1 MLPSF
6 DSLGVQAGKTLRAQ
20 WLFCFLP
27 SNFYLC
33 YMARDYYEILGVS
46 RDADKEEIKQAYRR
60 LARKYHPD
68 VNKEPGAEERFKEI
82 NRAYEVLS
90 EPEMRERYNRFG
102 EAGVS
107 GAAAAGFQ
115 DMGDMGGFADIFES
129 IFSGF
134 AGGMGGPTQRRRSGP
149 VRGDDLRLDL
159 KLDFREAVFGGEKEI
174 RISHLETCDVCSGSG
189 AKPGT
194 RPRTCSTCSGSGQV
208 RRVTRTPFGSFT
220 QVSTC
225 PTCNG
230 TGTVIEDKCDAC
242 DGKGTNQI
250 TKKLKITIPAGV
262 DNGTRLRISQEGD
275 AGQRGGPPGDLY
287 VYLFVNEDEEFHRDG
302 INILSEIKV
311 SYLQAILGCR
321 LEVDTVDGPV
331 ELIIPP
337 GTQPNTVMKLENR
350 GVPRLGNPVSRGDHM
365 LTVLIDIPTKVTPEE
380 RELLEKLAKIKGDRT
395 GKGGLEGF
403 LGNLFK

>member
-1 MLPSF
+1 
-6 DSLGVQAGKTLRAQ
+6 
-20 WLFCFLP
+20 
-27 SNFYLC
+27 
-33 YMARDYYEILGVS
+33 MARDYYEILGVS
-46 RDADKEEIKQAYRR
+46 RDTDKEDLKSAYRR

-90 EPEMRERYNRFG
+90 EPETRARYDRFG
-102 EAGVS
+102 EQGVS
-107 GAAAAGFQ
+107 GAGAQGFQ
-115 DMGDMGGFADIFES
+115 DFGDMGGFADIFES

-134 AGGMGGPTQRRRSGP
+134 AGGAGQSQRRRSGP

-159 KLDFREAVFGGEKEI
+159 KLAFREAVFGGEKEI
-174 RISHLETCDVCSGSG
+174 RISHLETCDVCNGSG

-230 TGTVIEDKCDAC
+230 QGMVVEDKCDAC
-242 DGKGTNQI
+242 EGKGANQV

-262 DNGTRLRISQEGD
+262 DNGTRLRISNEGD
-275 AGQRGGPPGDLY
+275 AGMRGGAPGDLY
-287 VYLFVNEDEEFHRDG
+287 VYLFVNEDEEFQRDG
-302 INILSEIKV
+302 INVLSEIKV

-331 ELIIPP
+331 EMIIPP

-365 LTVLIDIPTKVTPEE
+365 ITILIDIPTKVTPDE
-380 RELLEKLAKIKGDRT
+380 RELLEKLAKIKGERT

-403 LGNLFK
+403 LGKLFN

>member
-1 MLPSF
+1 
-6 DSLGVQAGKTLRAQ
+6 
-20 WLFCFLP
+20 
-27 SNFYLC
+27 
-33 YMARDYYEILGVS
+33 MARDYYEILGVS
-46 RDADKEEIKQAYRR
+46 RDTDKEEMKSAYRR

-90 EPEMRERYNRFG
+90 EPETRARYDRFG
-102 EAGVS
+102 EQGVS
-107 GAAAAGFQ
+107 GAGAAGFQ
-115 DMGDMGGFADIFES
+115 DFGDMGGFADIFES

-134 AGGMGGPTQRRRSGP
+134 AGGAGQSQRRRSGP

-174 RISHLETCDVCSGSG
+174 RISHLETCDVCTGSG

-230 TGTVIEDKCDAC
+230 QGMVVEDKCDAC
-242 DGKGTNQI
+242 EGKGANQV

-262 DNGTRLRISQEGD
+262 DNGTRLRISNEGD
-275 AGQRGGPPGDLY
+275 AGMRGGAPGDLY
-287 VYLFVNEDEEFHRDG
+287 VYLFVNEDEEFQREG
-302 INILSEIKV
+302 INVLSEIKV

-321 LEVDTVDGPV
+321 LEVETVDGPV
-331 ELIIPP
+331 EMIIPP
-337 GTQPNTVMKLENR
+337 GTQPSTVMKLENR

-365 LTVLIDIPTKVTPEE
+365 ITILIDIPTKITPDE

-403 LGNLFK
+403 LGKLFN

>member
-1 MLPSF
+1 
-6 DSLGVQAGKTLRAQ
+6 
-20 WLFCFLP
+20 
-27 SNFYLC
+27 
-33 YMARDYYEILGVS
+33 MARDYYEILGVS
-46 RDADKEEIKQAYRR
+46 RDADKDEIKSAYRR

-68 VNKEPGAEERFKEI
+68 VNKEQGAEERFKEI

-90 EPEMRERYNRFG
+90 EPEVRARYDRFG
-102 EAGVS
+102 EDAVNSAAG
-107 GAAAAGFQ
+107 AGFQ

-134 AGGMGGPTQRRRSGP
+134 AGGMGGSTQQRRRSGP

-159 KLDFREAVFGGEKEI
+159 KLDFGEAVFGGEKEI
-174 RISHLETCDVCSGSG
+174 RISHLETCEVCSSTG

-230 TGTVIEDKCDAC
+230 TGMVIEDKCDAC
-242 DGKGTNQI
+242 DGKGANQV

-275 AGQRGGPPGDLY
+275 AGQRNGPAGDLY
-287 VYLFVNEDEEFHRDG
+287 VYLFVNEDKEFHRDG
-302 INILSEIKV
+302 INILSEITV

-321 LEVDTVDGPV
+321 LEVNTVDGPV
-331 ELIIPP
+331 ELLIPA
-337 GTQPNTVMKLENR
+337 GTQPSTVMKLENR

-365 LTVLIDIPTKVTPEE
+365 ITVLIDIPTKVTPDE

-395 GKGGLEGF
+395 GRGGLEGF
-403 LGNLFK
+403 LGNLFHQK

>member
-1 MLPSF
+1 
-6 DSLGVQAGKTLRAQ
+6 
-20 WLFCFLP
+20 
-27 SNFYLC
+27 
-33 YMARDYYEILGVS
+33 MASDYYETLGVS
-46 RDADKEEIKQAYRR
+46 RDADKDELKSAYRR

-68 VNKEPGAEERFKEI
+68 VNKEPGADEQFKEI

-90 EPEMRERYNRFG
+90 EPETRARYDRFG

-107 GAAAAGFQ
+107 GAAGAGFQ

-134 AGGMGGPTQRRRSGP
+134 AGSGGMGGQTQRRRSGP

-174 RISHLETCDVCSGSG
+174 RISHLESCEVCAGTG

-194 RPRTCSTCSGSGQV
+194 RPQTCSTCSGSGQV

-230 TGTVIEDKCDAC
+230 TGMVIEEKCDAC
-242 DGKGTNQI
+242 NGKGANQV

-262 DNGTRLRISQEGD
+262 DNGTRLRISSEGD
-275 AGQRGGPPGDLY
+275 AGQRNGPPGDLY
-287 VYLFVNEDEEFHRDG
+287 VYLFVNEDSEFQRDG
-302 INILSEIKV
+302 INILSEITI
-311 SYLQAILGCR
+311 SYLQAVLGCR
-321 LEVDTVDGPV
+321 LQVNTVDGPV
-331 ELIIPP
+331 EMVIPA

-365 LTVLIDIPTKVTPEE
+365 ITLLIDIPTKITPDE
-380 RELLEKLAKIKGDRT
+380 RELLEKLASIKGERT

-403 LGNLFK
+403 LGNLFHQR